1 MTCLGTLH
9 RGRDVVSEI
18 GKDYLLLCFLSSMG
32 VLQIAAAYGRL
43 HGLLL
48 LRARVPSAALGLLL
62 VLAGFLWFFLPGPR
76 LVPDTDGGL
85 NGNRQSLYFAL
96 SAGAALAVTF
106 VLSSLV
112 NRRRFSGRGVGSG
125 LDALRH
131 ATYVQAV
138 RRGLAGLLGS
148 RPRARRVDPTESSSP
163 PS

>member
-1 MTCLGTLH
+1 M
-9 RGRDVVSEI
+9 VSGI

-32 VLQIAAAYGRL
+32 VLQIAAAYGQL

-48 LRARVPSAALGLLL
+48 LRARAPSAALGLLL

-76 LVPDTDGGL
+76 LVPDKDGGL
-85 NGNRQSLYFAL
+85 DGNQQSLYFAL
-96 SAGAALAVTF
+96 SAGAALAVTL

-125 LDALRH
+125 LDALRQ
-131 ATYVQAV
+131 ATYIQAV
-138 RRGLAGLLGS
+138 RGGLAGLFGS